1 MFLIKKKGVG
11 VQTVLRIS
19 LFMII
24 KLQAKISRV
33 THPLHEQYSESM
45 VPQILRGEDET
56 HNILDP

>member
-1 MFLIKKKGVG
+1 MFLIKKKGAG
-11 VQTVLRIS
+11 AQTVLRTS

-45 VPQILRGEDET
+45 PDFKRRG
-56 HNILDP
+56 